1 MLSIMKNNWNR
12 LMEEK
17 MYVVVAVVLTIC
29 SIVLAIVLTGKIK
42 PKLNV
47 AVVGPKDKITASKQI
62 RITDLKKAP
71 AQSSLIEKQ
80 YDAIVNVESDGSLK
94 IQSINGEKFNQ
105 ELEAV
110 LTGKVQEVPSQNNGR
125 KIGTNIIG
133 YMFMFLLMQGT
144 LYARLFAEDK
154 ERHQIERVAC
164 SPLSF
169 WKYLSGHGIFMWL
182 FICIPSYL
190 VIVAAS
196 LTGTNIGFSLW
207 QYAVLIGIIGFMAV
221 SLALCINSFFNVADT
236 ANMIGTSLIVFSSVL
251 AGSFY
256 DMSSKKD
263 LLGKIFYVIP
273 QKCFMLFIDHWEKH
287 TVHFQSLLGLIY
299 VIIISMVFISIGV
312 LKTRKNYMYHRS

>member
-110 LTGKVQEVPSQNNGR
+110 LTGKVQ
-125 KIGTNIIG
+125 
-133 YMFMFLLMQGT
+133 
-144 LYARLFAEDK
+144 
-154 ERHQIERVAC
+154 
-164 SPLSF
+164 
-169 WKYLSGHGIFMWL
+169 
-182 FICIPSYL
+182 
-190 VIVAAS
+190 
-196 LTGTNIGFSLW
+196 
-207 QYAVLIGIIGFMAV
+207 
-221 SLALCINSFFNVADT
+221 
-236 ANMIGTSLIVFSSVL
+236 
-251 AGSFY
+251 
-256 DMSSKKD
+256 
-263 LLGKIFYVIP
+263 
-273 QKCFMLFIDHWEKH
+273 
-287 TVHFQSLLGLIY
+287 
-299 VIIISMVFISIGV
+299 
-312 LKTRKNYMYHRS
+312 